1 MLLQG
6 MIAHVRIVENVTDR
20 ELNQLIEGLKKIEG
34 FSFSFS
40 VDSFT
45 IVNQSPSDKTS

>member
-34 FSFSFS
+34 FSFS